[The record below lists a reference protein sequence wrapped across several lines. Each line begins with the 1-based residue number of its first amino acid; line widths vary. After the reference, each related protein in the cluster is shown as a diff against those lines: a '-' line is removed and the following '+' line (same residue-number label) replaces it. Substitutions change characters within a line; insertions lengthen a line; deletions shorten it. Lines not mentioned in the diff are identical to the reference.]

1 MKVLMDD
8 GNYLWA
14 KSNQMKVDWKGVYP
28 AVTTK
33 FTDDDQLDIPAIEK
47 NIEAQI
53 DAGVHGI
60 VLGGT
65 LGEASSL
72 SNEEKQTIVSTTL
85 GVSKGRVPVI
95 INVAESRTSEA
106 IRFVKEA
113 EQIGADGFMALPP
126 MRYMADDRET
136 VQWFKTI
143 ANATDL
149 PIMIYNNPVD
159 YKIEVTLDMFSELAE
174 CSNIQAVK
182 ESTRD
187 VSNVTRMKNRFG
199 NRFSILTGVDTL
211 AFESLALGC
220 DGWVAGLVCA
230 FPAETVAI
238 YELMKQGRTK
248 EALDIYRWFLPL
260 LELDINAKLVQNIKL
275 AEVATRIGTENVRA
289 PRLPLVGEERTRVL
303 KIIDEG
309 MKNRPLLPE
318 LNLTE
323 KIAY

>member
-1 MKVLMDD
+1 
-8 GNYLWA
+8 
-14 KSNQMKVDWKGVYP
+14 MKVDWKGVYP

-33 FTDDDQLDIPAIEK
+33 FTDNDQLDIPAIEK

-53 DAGVHGI
+53 SAGVHGI

-72 SNEEKQTIVSTTL
+72 SNEEKQSIVSTTL

-95 INVAESRTSEA
+95 INVAESRTSDA
-106 IRFVKEA
+106 IRFVKES

-126 MRYMADDRET
+126 MRYKADDRET

-143 ANATDL
+143 AGATSL

-159 YKIEVTLDMFSELAE
+159 YKIEVTLDMFAELAE
-174 CSNIQAVK
+174 CETIQAVK

-199 NRFSILTGVDTL
+199 DRFKILTGVDTL

-230 FPAETVAI
+230 FPAETVTI
-238 YELMKQGRTK
+238 YELMKQGRTD
-248 EALDIYRWFLPL
+248 EALEIYRWFLPL

-275 AEVATRIGTENVRA
+275 AEVATRLGTENVRA
-289 PRLPLVGEERTRVL
+289 PRLPLAGDERTRVL

-309 MKNRPLLPE
+309 MKNRPVLPE
-318 LNLTE
+318 L
-323 KIAY
+323 K